1 MAPAILYCTVVAST
15 IINFCQCTGGEGG
28 GGGGTFGIVSR
39 CTQNRPQASRG
50 VYDIDLAPSL
60 LPQ

>member
-1 MAPAILYCTVVAST
+1 MCYGYREIFANVP
-15 IINFCQCTGGEGG
+15 GGR
-28 GGGGTFGIVSR
+28 GGGGTYGIVSR

-50 VYDIDLAPSL
+50 VYDIDLALSL